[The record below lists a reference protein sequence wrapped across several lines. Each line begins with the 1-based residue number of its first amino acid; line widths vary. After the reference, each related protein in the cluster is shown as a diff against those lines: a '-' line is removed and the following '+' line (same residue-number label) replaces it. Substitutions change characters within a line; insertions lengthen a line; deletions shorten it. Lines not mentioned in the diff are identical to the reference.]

1 MLTLER
7 IYLDRDNSIDV
18 ILMADGVAADL
29 ASVTRMT
36 LAFGTTVI
44 DSDDAE
50 SSAVFDWLEGGG
62 KVVISLG
69 DQEIAAGEYA
79 ARLVVYDPSHTSGL
93 VWGDIDVLVDQG

>member
-1 MLTLER
+1 MLALER

-18 ILMADGVAADL
+18 ILMADGVVADL

-36 LAFGTTVI
+36 LTFGATVI
-44 DSDDAE
+44 DSAT
-50 SSAVFDWLEGGG
+50 AAAAFDWSEGGG

-79 ARLVVYDPSHTSGL
+79 ARLVVYDPSHTHGL
-93 VWGDIDVLVDQG
+93 VWGDIDVLVGQG